1 MRINFNDV
9 SFDRAYGTLAQLPM
23 STRPEISFAGRSNV
37 GKSSLINKLFN
48 RKSLAKVSSTPG
60 KTATI
65 NFFDAETVHFVDLP
79 GYGYAQVAKSEK
91 KRWTALIDGYFQ
103 QERNHALV
111 CALVDIRHEASP
123 LDASMLAFVQELGLP
138 YAVVFTKADKLSNA
152 KAEQMRSLLL
162 KQLGVS
168 EEVPSIL
175 TSSAKGTGIDKL
187 RKLISASC

>member
-9 SFDRAYGTLAQLPM
+9 TFDRSYGTLAQLPP

-65 NFFDAETVHFVDLP
+65 NFFDAKNVHFVDLP

-111 CALVDIRHEASP
+111 CTLVDIRHEASP
-123 LDASMLAFVQELGLP
+123 LDASMLAFVRELGLP
-138 YAVVFTKADKLSNA
+138 YAVVFTKADKLNA
-152 KAEQMRSLLL
+152 SKADQMRSLLL
-162 KQLGVS
+162 DQLGVP
-168 EEVPSIL
+168 EEVPWVL
-175 TSSAKGTGIDKL
+175 TSSAKGTGVDKL